1 MKKVIKVV
9 VVDDEEIIIDRLG
22 TSLTAYGYEVT
33 TFLDPLQA
41 LRAISNDPP
50 QIVITDIKM
59 EGMDGIELM
68 QRVKAVSP
76 TTEVIVIT
84 GFSSLDSAVEA
95 TKKGAFYYLA
105 KPFKMDQLKLT
116 LRQATEKAL
125 LALENSALREQIYE
139 RRRFRELIGEST
151 AMRKIYETI
160 GKISRVECHVMIQGE
175 PGTGKELIAQALHK
189 DSPRAHQP
197 FIAYNCSGLNE
208 EQLTAELFGTPGS
221 SQPGLVEKSA
231 EGTLFLEEVAELP
244 LSLQTKLL
252 HCLQDRALL
261 REGESKPIKADPRV
275 IGATTKEIKKLVDS
289 GQFRHD
295 LYYRLNVV
303 TIEVPPLRQHKEDLP
318 LLVVHFLEKYNRI
331 FNKEVKEASQDFM
344 RLLLAYNFRG
354 NVQELESIV
363 ERAVALAESPILT
376 SNELPPDL
384 NILNITALAHEGI
397 LSLKDYEDDYI
408 KAVYK
413 FSGHN
418 QQRTAELLGI
428 SRTTLW
434 RKFKEIGIMP

>member
-1 MKKVIKVV
+1 MKKGIKVV
-9 VVDDEEIIIDRLG
+9 VVDDEEIIIERLG
-22 TSLTAYGYEVT
+22 TSLSAYGYEVT

-41 LRAISNDPP
+41 LRAISTDPP
-50 QIVITDIKM
+50 QIVVTDIKM

-76 TTEVIVIT
+76 STEVIVIT

-139 RRRFRELIGEST
+139 RRRFRELVGESPQ
-151 AMRKIYETI
+151 MRKIYETI
-160 GKISRVECHVMIQGE
+160 GRISRVECHLMIQGE
-175 PGTGKELIAQALHK
+175 AGTGKELVAQAVHK
-189 DSPRAHQP
+189 DSPRSHQP
-197 FIAYNCSGLNE
+197 FITCNCTGLNE
-208 EQLTAELFGTPGS
+208 EQLTAELFGSTDS
-221 SQPGLVEKSA
+221 DQPGLVEKSA
-231 EGTLFLEEVAELP
+231 AGTLFLEEVADLP

-252 HCLQDRALL
+252 LCLQNRALL
-261 REGESKPIKADPRV
+261 REGESKPIKADLRV
-275 IGATTKEIKKLVDS
+275 IGATTKDIKKMVES

-295 LYYRLNVV
+295 LYYRLNVL
-303 TIEVPPLRQHKEDLP
+303 TLEVPPLRQHKEDLP

-331 FNKEVKEASQDFM
+331 FNKAVKEASQDFM

-363 ERAVALAESPILT
+363 ERAVALAESPTLT
-376 SNELPPDL
+376 RNELPPDL
-384 NILNITALAHEGI
+384 NILSITALAHEGI
-397 LSLKDYEDDYI
+397 LSLKEYEDDYI
-408 KAVYK
+408 RAVYK

-434 RKFKEIGIMP
+434 RKFKEIGIIP